1 MSNTPL
7 FKCRACGLSVDPKS
21 TSTVRK
27 VTAWLRGSG
36 KSIYRVVDEHHEFV
50 HDFCVD
56 YNTAAQQEALF
67 D

>member
-7 FKCRACGLSVDPKS
+7 FKCRVCGGGIDPKS
-21 TSTVRK
+21 ASTVRK

-36 KSIYRVVDEHHEFV
+36 KSVYKVTDEHHEFV

-56 YNTAAQQEALF
+56 YNKEAQQDSLF

>member
-1 MSNTPL
+1 MSKTPL
-7 FKCRACGLSVDPKS
+7 FKCRVCEHEIDPKAA
-21 TSTVRK
+21 STVRK

-36 KSIYRVVDEHHEFV
+36 KSVYLIADEHHEFV

-56 YNTAAQQEALF
+56 YNKEAQQDSLF